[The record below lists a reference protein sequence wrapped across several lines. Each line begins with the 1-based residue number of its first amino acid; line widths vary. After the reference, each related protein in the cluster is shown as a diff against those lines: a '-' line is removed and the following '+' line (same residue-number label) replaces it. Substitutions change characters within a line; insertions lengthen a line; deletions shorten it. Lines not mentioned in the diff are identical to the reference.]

1 MIPTIREVYIDLGG
15 LEIRDSSLTKADQVE
30 TGDLIVKSTRGS
42 MEQVATGDREQ
53 DYFCLCFEMRYS
65 TIEAFDRTMLLAWLL
80 KDFGWMSEN
89 AYIGIPFGIMSL
101 WLHGIFLIYDR
112 RVSMT
117 WINISLMLWITGNF
131 IWMLS
136 EFIYTRPSVDNHL
149 GPELPLG
156 GLPEEDEQQFLN
168 LATALFVIGVS
179 SQLVYYVLVG
189 VGKVSMPGEEGV
201 DEDDVLVR
209 SDIQAI
215 CCQPSSA
222 RSRAWSYSSN
232 HSRSRSFD
240 ETPPKNL
247 YTSTF
252 IENAYVCFWILK
264 DMFWA
269 LGTGSIEGISGRNP
283 QGREIVK
290 LFESMAIISA
300 AGSFLAYAVTAYLM
314 RRNGIRFLDA
324 ISAACWVLANTV
336 WMCGEFFFRYDSL
349 LMDDEDQGSD
359 VQWREAST
367 FFFSV
372 PIMIQAFVVVK
383 LTMMRCNTMAATSQN
398 DPHVQHNFSSVYSPF
413 GANGAKQ
420 GVYTPQKGQD
430 GDIESI
436 VF

>member
-1 MIPTIREVYIDLGG
+1 MEV
-15 LEIRDSSLTKADQVE
+15 VH
-30 TGDLIVKSTRGS
+30 
-42 MEQVATGDREQ
+42 REQ
-53 DYFCLCFEMRYS
+53 EQLFCLCFEMRYS
-65 TIEAFDRTMLLAWLL
+65 TIEAFDRTMLLAWLI

-89 AYIGIPFGIMSL
+89 AYVGIPFGIMSL

-112 RVSMT
+112 RESMT
-117 WINISLMLWITGNF
+117 WINVSLLLWITGNF
-131 IWMLS
+131 VWMLS
-136 EFIYTRPSVDNHL
+136 EFIYTRPSVGTHL

-156 GLPEEDEQQFLN
+156 GLPEKAEQGFLN
-168 LATALFVIGVS
+168 AATVLFVIGVS
-179 SQLVYYVLVG
+179 SQVVYYVLVG
-189 VGKVSMPGEEGV
+189 IGKVSMPGEDGM

-209 SDIQAI
+209 SDIQTI
-215 CCQPSSA
+215 CCQSTA
-222 RSRAWSYSSN
+222 MRSRAWSYSSN

-240 ETPPKNL
+240 ETPPKKL

-264 DMFWA
+264 DLFWA

-283 QGREIVK
+283 KGREVVS
-290 LFESMAIISA
+290 LFEAVAIVSA

-336 WMCGEFFFRYDSL
+336 WMCGEFFVRYDSL
-349 LMDDEDQGSD
+349 VMDDEDQGND

-372 PIMIQAFVVVK
+372 PIMIQAFVIVK
-383 LTMMRCNTMAATSQN
+383 LTMMRCSTLGGS
-398 DPHVQHNFSSVYSPF
+398 PQHNYHIQHNLSSVYSPF
-413 GANGAKQ
+413 GRAGGGAKT
-420 GVYTPQKGQD
+420 GLYTPQKQARQEQSQELDD
-430 GDIESI
+430 GDVESI